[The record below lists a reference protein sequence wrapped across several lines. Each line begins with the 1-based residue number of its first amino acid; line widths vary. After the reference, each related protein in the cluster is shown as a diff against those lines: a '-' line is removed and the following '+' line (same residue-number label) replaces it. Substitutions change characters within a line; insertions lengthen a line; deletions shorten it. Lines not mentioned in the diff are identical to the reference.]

1 VSVVLKKLREVLDTD
16 VPRSAFTIP
25 ILEKAWKLSLMRRAM
40 VQDLAQMM
48 RYGSNAPKL
57 CERVYVD
64 IRKVNYWL
72 PPNGDWW
79 RESGRVLGG
88 DWEGGI
94 ESLDTNCT
102 LTYSKMH
109 WQEGKDWENIR
120 EILLEQGSVGIA
132 EFAVLESLGSSSE
145 TKRNVA
151 RARLASYESLYL
163 ELSATRRF
171 KSRSELSV
179 PHFRE
184 HGGILIHFDSK
195 GRLIFGAR
203 GNHRFS
209 IAKLLDLSRVPV
221 MVGLVHP
228 TVKKKWRDL
237 TLPS

>member
-1 VSVVLKKLREVLDTD
+1 MVLKKLREVVNTD
-16 VPRSAFTIP
+16 VPRSQFTYP
-25 ILEKAWKLSLMRRAM
+25 ILEKVWKMSMVRRAA
-40 VQDLAQMM
+40 VQDLTQIFK
-48 RYGSNAPKL
+48 YGIKTPKL

-64 IRKVNYWL
+64 IRKVNLWL

-88 DWEGGI
+88 DWEDGI
-94 ESLDTNCT
+94 ESLETNRT

-109 WQEGKDWENIR
+109 WQEGQDWLSIR
-120 EILLEQGSVGIA
+120 ETLLKEGSAGVA

-145 TKRNVA
+145 TKRSVA
-151 RARLASYESLYL
+151 KARLESYEKLYL
-163 ELSATRRF
+163 ELAANKKF
-171 KSRSELSV
+171 KSRAELPV

-203 GNHRFS
+203 GNHRFA
-209 IAKLLDLSRVPV
+209 IAKLLDLDRVPV

-228 TVKKKWRDL
+228 DIESNWRDL
-237 TLPS
+237 TVTS

>member
-1 VSVVLKKLREVLDTD
+1 MVLKKLREVVNTD
-16 VPRSAFTIP
+16 VPRSQFTYP
-25 ILEKAWKLSLMRRAM
+25 ILEKVWKMSMVRRAA
-40 VQDLAQMM
+40 VQDLTQLVK
-48 RYGSNAPKL
+48 YGIKTPKL

-64 IRKVNYWL
+64 IRKVNLWL

-88 DWEGGI
+88 DWENGI
-94 ESLDTNCT
+94 ESLETNRT

-109 WQEGKDWENIR
+109 WQEGQDWLSIR
-120 EILLEQGSVGIA
+120 ETLLKEGSAGVA

-145 TKRNVA
+145 TKRSVA
-151 RARLASYESLYL
+151 KARLESYEKLYL
-163 ELSATRRF
+163 ELAATKKF
-171 KSRSELSV
+171 KSRAELPV

-203 GNHRFS
+203 GNHRFA
-209 IAKLLDLSRVPV
+209 IAKLLDLNRVPV

-228 TVKKKWRDL
+228 DIESNWRDL
-237 TLPS
+237 IESS

>member
-1 VSVVLKKLREVLDTD
+1 VVIKKLREVVNTD
-16 VPRSAFTIP
+16 LPRSQFTYP
-25 ILEKAWKLSLMRRAM
+25 ILEKVWKLSLLRRAV
-40 VQDLAQMM
+40 VQDVAQSIK
-48 RYGSNAPKL
+48 YGFNSPKL

-64 IRKVNYWL
+64 IRKVNLWL
-72 PPNGDWW
+72 PPNGDLW

-94 ESLDTNCT
+94 ESLETNRT

-109 WQEGKDWENIR
+109 WQEGQNWVDIR
-120 EILLEQGSVGIA
+120 ETLLKEGSAGVA

-145 TKRNVA
+145 TKRCVA
-151 RARLASYESLYL
+151 KARLASYEKLYL
-163 ELSATRRF
+163 ELAATKNF
-171 KSRSELSV
+171 KSRSELPV

-203 GNHRFS
+203 GNHRFA
-209 IAKLLDLSRVPV
+209 IAKILDLARVPV

-228 TVKKKWRDL
+228 EIKSVWRDL
-237 TLPS
+237 TVTS

>member
-1 VSVVLKKLREVLDTD
+1 MVLKKLREVVNTD
-16 VPRSAFTIP
+16 VPRSQFTYP
-25 ILEKAWKLSLMRRAM
+25 ILEKVWKMSMVRRAA
-40 VQDLAQMM
+40 VQDLTQLVK
-48 RYGSNAPKL
+48 YGIKTPKL

-64 IRKVNYWL
+64 IRKVNLWL

-88 DWEGGI
+88 DWEDGI
-94 ESLDTNCT
+94 ESLETNRT

-109 WQEGKDWENIR
+109 WQEGQNWVNIR
-120 EILLEQGSVGIA
+120 ETLLKEGSAGVA

-145 TKRNVA
+145 TKRSVA
-151 RARLASYESLYL
+151 KARLESYEKLYL
-163 ELSATRRF
+163 ELAANKKF
-171 KSRSELSV
+171 KSRAELPV

-203 GNHRFS
+203 GNHRFA
-209 IAKLLDLSRVPV
+209 IAKLLDLDRVPV

-228 TVKKKWRDL
+228 DIESNWRDL
-237 TLPS
+237 TVTS

>member
-1 VSVVLKKLREVLDTD
+1 MVLKKLREVVNTD
-16 VPRSAFTIP
+16 VPRSQFTYP
-25 ILEKAWKLSLMRRAM
+25 ILEKVWKMSMVRRAA
-40 VQDLAQMM
+40 VQDLTQLVK
-48 RYGSNAPKL
+48 YGIKTPKL

-64 IRKVNYWL
+64 IRKVNLWL

-88 DWEGGI
+88 DWENGI
-94 ESLDTNCT
+94 ESLETNRT

-109 WQEGKDWENIR
+109 WQEGQNWVNIR
-120 EILLEQGSVGIA
+120 ETLLKEGSAGVA

-145 TKRNVA
+145 TKRSVA
-151 RARLASYESLYL
+151 KARLESYEKLYL
-163 ELSATRRF
+163 ELAATKKF
-171 KSRSELSV
+171 KSRAELPV

-203 GNHRFS
+203 GNHRFA
-209 IAKLLDLSRVPV
+209 IAKLLDLNRVPV

-228 TVKKKWRDL
+228 DIESNWRDL
-237 TLPS
+237 IESR

>member
-1 VSVVLKKLREVLDTD
+1 VVLKKLREVVNTD
-16 VPRSAFTIP
+16 VPRSQFTYP
-25 ILEKAWKLSLMRRAM
+25 ILEKVWKMSMVRRAA
-40 VQDLAQMM
+40 VQDLTQLVK
-48 RYGSNAPKL
+48 YGIKTPKL

-64 IRKVNYWL
+64 IRKVNLWL

-88 DWEGGI
+88 DWEDGI
-94 ESLDTNCT
+94 ESLETNRT

-109 WQEGKDWENIR
+109 WQEGQNWVNIR
-120 EILLEQGSVGIA
+120 ETLLKEGSAGVA

-145 TKRNVA
+145 TKRSVA
-151 RARLASYESLYL
+151 KARLESYEKLYL
-163 ELSATRRF
+163 ELAANKKF
-171 KSRSELSV
+171 KSRAELPV

-203 GNHRFS
+203 GNHRFA
-209 IAKLLDLSRVPV
+209 IAKLLDLNRVPV

-228 TVKKKWRDL
+228 DIESNWRDL
-237 TLPS
+237 TVTS

>member
-1 VSVVLKKLREVLDTD
+1 MVLKKLSEVVNTD
-16 VPRSAFTIP
+16 VPRSQFTYP
-25 ILEKAWKLSLMRRAM
+25 ILEKVWKMSMVRRAA
-40 VQDLAQMM
+40 VQDLTQLIK
-48 RYGSNAPKL
+48 YGIKTPKL

-64 IRKVNYWL
+64 IRKVNLWL

-88 DWEGGI
+88 DWEDGI
-94 ESLDTNCT
+94 ESLETNRT

-109 WQEGKDWENIR
+109 WQEGQDWVNIR
-120 EILLEQGSVGIA
+120 ETLLKEGSAGVA

-145 TKRNVA
+145 TKCSVA
-151 RARLASYESLYL
+151 KARLESYEKLYL
-163 ELSATRRF
+163 ELAATKKF
-171 KSRSELSV
+171 KSRAELPV

-203 GNHRFS
+203 GNHRFA
-209 IAKLLDLSRVPV
+209 IAKLLDLDRVPV

-228 TVKKKWRDL
+228 DIESSWRDL
-237 TLPS
+237 TVTS

>member
-1 VSVVLKKLREVLDTD
+1 MVLKKLREVVNTD
-16 VPRSAFTIP
+16 VPRSQFTYP
-25 ILEKAWKLSLMRRAM
+25 ILEKVWKMSMVRRAA
-40 VQDLAQMM
+40 VQDLTQLVK
-48 RYGSNAPKL
+48 YGIKTPKL

-64 IRKVNYWL
+64 IRKVNLWL

-88 DWEGGI
+88 DWENGI
-94 ESLDTNCT
+94 ESLETNRT

-109 WQEGKDWENIR
+109 WQEGQNWVNIR
-120 EILLEQGSVGIA
+120 ETLLKEGSAGVA

-145 TKRNVA
+145 TKRSVA
-151 RARLASYESLYL
+151 KARLESYEKLYL
-163 ELSATRRF
+163 ELAANKKF
-171 KSRSELSV
+171 KSRAELPV

-203 GNHRFS
+203 GNHRFA
-209 IAKLLDLSRVPV
+209 IAKLLDLNRVPV

-228 TVKKKWRDL
+228 DIESNWRDL
-237 TLPS
+237 TVTS

>member
-1 VSVVLKKLREVLDTD
+1 MVLKKLREVVNTD
-16 VPRSAFTIP
+16 VPRSQFTYP
-25 ILEKAWKLSLMRRAM
+25 ILEKVWKLSLLRRAV
-40 VQDLAQMM
+40 VQDVAQSIK
-48 RYGSNAPKL
+48 YGFNSPKL

-64 IRKVNYWL
+64 IRKVNLWL
-72 PPNGDWW
+72 PPNGEWW

-88 DWEGGI
+88 DWEDGV
-94 ESLDTNCT
+94 ESLETNRT

-109 WQEGKDWENIR
+109 WQEGQDWMNIR
-120 EILLEQGSVGIA
+120 ETLIKKGSSGVA

-151 RARLASYESLYL
+151 KARLASYEKLYL
-163 ELSATRRF
+163 ELAATKNF
-171 KSRSELSV
+171 KSRSELPV

-203 GNHRFS
+203 GNHRFA
-209 IAKLLDLSRVPV
+209 IAKILDLARVPV

-228 TVKKKWRDL
+228 DIKSVWRDL
-237 TLPS
+237 TVTS

>member
-1 VSVVLKKLREVLDTD
+1 MVLKKLREVVNTD
-16 VPRSAFTIP
+16 VPRSQFTYP
-25 ILEKAWKLSLMRRAM
+25 ILEKVWKMSMVRRAA
-40 VQDLAQMM
+40 VQDLTQLVK
-48 RYGSNAPKL
+48 YGIKTPKL

-64 IRKVNYWL
+64 IRKVNLWL

-88 DWEGGI
+88 DWEDGI
-94 ESLDTNCT
+94 ESLETNRT

-109 WQEGKDWENIR
+109 WQEGQNWVNIR
-120 EILLEQGSVGIA
+120 ETLLKEGSAGVA

-145 TKRNVA
+145 TKRSVA
-151 RARLASYESLYL
+151 KARLESYEKLYL
-163 ELSATRRF
+163 ELAANKKF
-171 KSRSELSV
+171 KSRAELPV

-203 GNHRFS
+203 GNHRFA
-209 IAKLLDLSRVPV
+209 IAKLLDLNRVPV

-228 TVKKKWRDL
+228 DIESNWRDL
-237 TLPS
+237 TVTS

>member
-1 VSVVLKKLREVLDTD
+1 MVLKKLREVVNTD
-16 VPRSAFTIP
+16 VPRSQFTYP
-25 ILEKAWKLSLMRRAM
+25 ILEKVWKMSMVRRAA
-40 VQDLAQMM
+40 VQDLTQLVK
-48 RYGSNAPKL
+48 YGIKTPKL

-64 IRKVNYWL
+64 IRKVNLWL

-88 DWEGGI
+88 DWENGI
-94 ESLDTNCT
+94 ESLETNRT

-109 WQEGKDWENIR
+109 WQEGQNWVNIR
-120 EILLEQGSVGIA
+120 ETLLKEGSAGVA

-145 TKRNVA
+145 TKRSVA
-151 RARLASYESLYL
+151 KARLESYEKLYL
-163 ELSATRRF
+163 ELAANKKF
-171 KSRSELSV
+171 KSRAELPV

-203 GNHRFS
+203 GNHRFA
-209 IAKLLDLSRVPV
+209 IAKLLDLDRVPV

-228 TVKKKWRDL
+228 DIESNWRDL
-237 TLPS
+237 TVTS

>member
-1 VSVVLKKLREVLDTD
+1 MVLKKLREVVNTD
-16 VPRSAFTIP
+16 VPRSQFTYP
-25 ILEKAWKLSLMRRAM
+25 ILEKVWKMSMVRRAA
-40 VQDLAQMM
+40 VQDLTQLVK
-48 RYGSNAPKL
+48 YGIKTPKL

-64 IRKVNYWL
+64 IRKVNLWL

-88 DWEGGI
+88 DWENGI
-94 ESLDTNCT
+94 ESLETNRT

-109 WQEGKDWENIR
+109 WQEGQDWLSIR
-120 EILLEQGSVGIA
+120 ETLLKEGSAGVA

-145 TKRNVA
+145 TKRSVA
-151 RARLASYESLYL
+151 KARLESYEKLYL
-163 ELSATRRF
+163 ELAANKKF
-171 KSRSELSV
+171 KSRAELPV

-203 GNHRFS
+203 GNHRFA
-209 IAKLLDLSRVPV
+209 IAKLLDLDRVPV

-228 TVKKKWRDL
+228 DIESNWRDL
-237 TLPS
+237 TVTS

>member
-1 VSVVLKKLREVLDTD
+1 MVLKKLREVVNTD
-16 VPRSAFTIP
+16 VPRSQFTYP
-25 ILEKAWKLSLMRRAM
+25 ILEKVWKMSMVRRAA
-40 VQDLAQMM
+40 VQDLTQLVK
-48 RYGSNAPKL
+48 YGIKTPKL

-64 IRKVNYWL
+64 IRKVNLWL

-88 DWEGGI
+88 DWEDVI
-94 ESLDTNCT
+94 ESLETNRT

-109 WQEGKDWENIR
+109 WQEGQNWVNIR
-120 EILLEQGSVGIA
+120 ETLLKEGSAGVA

-145 TKRNVA
+145 TKRSVA
-151 RARLASYESLYL
+151 KARLESYEKLYL
-163 ELSATRRF
+163 ELAATKKF
-171 KSRSELSV
+171 KSRAELPV

-203 GNHRFS
+203 GNHRFA
-209 IAKLLDLSRVPV
+209 IAKLLDLNRVPV

-228 TVKKKWRDL
+228 DIESNWRDL
-237 TLPS
+237 TVTS

>member
-1 VSVVLKKLREVLDTD
+1 MV
-16 VPRSAFTIP
+16 
-25 ILEKAWKLSLMRRAM
+25 RRAA
-40 VQDLAQMM
+40 VQDLTQLVK
-48 RYGSNAPKL
+48 YGIKTPKL

-64 IRKVNYWL
+64 IRKVNLWL

-88 DWEGGI
+88 DWEDGI
-94 ESLDTNCT
+94 ESLETNRT

-109 WQEGKDWENIR
+109 WQEGQNWVNIR
-120 EILLEQGSVGIA
+120 ETLLKEGSAGVA

-145 TKRNVA
+145 TKRSVA
-151 RARLASYESLYL
+151 KAGLESYEKLYL
-163 ELSATRRF
+163 ELAANKKF
-171 KSRSELSV
+171 KSRAELPV

-203 GNHRFS
+203 GNHRFA
-209 IAKLLDLSRVPV
+209 IAKLLDLNRVPV

-228 TVKKKWRDL
+228 DIESNWRDL
-237 TLPS
+237 TVTS

>member
-1 VSVVLKKLREVLDTD
+1 MILKKLRELVNTD
-16 VPRSAFTIP
+16 VPRAQFSSP
-25 ILEKAWKLSLMRRAM
+25 ILEGVWKISLFRRAA
-40 VQDLAQMM
+40 VQDFTQLIKH
-48 RYGSNAPKL
+48 GLNAPKL

-64 IRKVNYWL
+64 IRNVNLWL
-72 PPNGDWW
+72 PPNGDLW

-88 DWEGGI
+88 DWEDGV
-94 ESLDTNCT
+94 ESLETNCT

-109 WQEGKDWENIR
+109 WQEGQDWVNIR
-120 EILLEQGSVGIA
+120 ETLLKEGSAGVA

-151 RARLASYESLYL
+151 KARLASYEKLYL
-163 ELSATRRF
+163 ELAATKKF
-171 KSRSELSV
+171 KSRSELLV

-203 GNHRFS
+203 GNHRFA
-209 IAKLLDLSRVPV
+209 IAKLLDLARVPV

-228 TVKKKWRDL
+228 EIESIWRDL
-237 TLPS
+237 TVTS

>member
-1 VSVVLKKLREVLDTD
+1 MVLKKLREVVNTD
-16 VPRSAFTIP
+16 VPRSQFTYP
-25 ILEKAWKLSLMRRAM
+25 ILENVWKMSMVRRAA
-40 VQDLAQMM
+40 VQDLTQLVK
-48 RYGSNAPKL
+48 YGIKTPKL

-64 IRKVNYWL
+64 IRKVNLWL

-88 DWEGGI
+88 DWENGI
-94 ESLDTNCT
+94 ESLETNRT

-109 WQEGKDWENIR
+109 WQEGQNWVNIR
-120 EILLEQGSVGIA
+120 ETLLKEGSAGVA

-145 TKRNVA
+145 TKRSVA
-151 RARLASYESLYL
+151 KARLESYEKLYL
-163 ELSATRRF
+163 ELAATKKF
-171 KSRSELSV
+171 KSRAELPV

-203 GNHRFS
+203 GNHRFA
-209 IAKLLDLSRVPV
+209 IAKLLDLDRVPV

-228 TVKKKWRDL
+228 DIESNWRDL
-237 TLPS
+237 TVTS

>member
-1 VSVVLKKLREVLDTD
+1 MVLKKLREVVDTD
-16 VPRSAFTIP
+16 VPRSQFTYP
-25 ILEKAWKLSLMRRAM
+25 ILEKVWKMSMVRRAA
-40 VQDLAQMM
+40 VQDLTQLIK
-48 RYGSNAPKL
+48 YGLNAPKL

-64 IRKVNYWL
+64 IRKVNLWL

-88 DWEGGI
+88 YWEDGI
-94 ESLDTNCT
+94 ESLETNRT

-109 WQEGKDWENIR
+109 WQEGQDWVNIR
-120 EILLEQGSVGIA
+120 ETLLKEGSAGVA

-151 RARLASYESLYL
+151 KARLASYQKLYL
-163 ELSATRRF
+163 ELAATKKF
-171 KSRSELSV
+171 KSRSELLV

-203 GNHRFS
+203 GNHRFA
-209 IAKLLDLSRVPV
+209 IAKLLDLARVPV

-228 TVKKKWRDL
+228 EIESIWRDL
-237 TLPS
+237 TVTS

>member
-1 VSVVLKKLREVLDTD
+1 MVIKKLREVVDTD
-16 VPRSAFTIP
+16 VPRSQFTYP
-25 ILEKAWKLSLMRRAM
+25 ILEKIWKLSLLRRAM
-40 VQDLAQMM
+40 VQDVTQSIKF
-48 RYGSNAPKL
+48 GFNAPKL

-64 IRKVNYWL
+64 IRKVNLWL

-88 DWEGGI
+88 DWEDGI
-94 ESLDTNCT
+94 ESLKTNRT

-109 WQEGKDWENIR
+109 WQKGQDWLSIR
-120 EILLEQGSVGIA
+120 ETLLREGSAGVA
-132 EFAVLESLGSSSE
+132 EFAVLESLGSLSE
-145 TKRNVA
+145 TKRSDA
-151 RARLASYESLYL
+151 KARLECYEKLYL
-163 ELSATRRF
+163 ELAATKNF
-171 KSRSELSV
+171 KSRAELPV

-203 GNHRFS
+203 GNHRFA

-228 TVKKKWRDL
+228 EVRSTWRDL
-237 TLPS
+237 TVSS

>member
-1 VSVVLKKLREVLDTD
+1 MVLKKLREVVNTD
-16 VPRSAFTIP
+16 VPRSQFTYP
-25 ILEKAWKLSLMRRAM
+25 ILEKVWKMSMVRRAA
-40 VQDLAQMM
+40 VQDLTQIFK
-48 RYGSNAPKL
+48 YGIKTLKL

-64 IRKVNYWL
+64 IRKVNLWL

-88 DWEGGI
+88 DWENGI
-94 ESLDTNCT
+94 ESLETNRT

-109 WQEGKDWENIR
+109 WQEGQDWLSIR
-120 EILLEQGSVGIA
+120 ETLLKEGSAGVA

-145 TKRNVA
+145 TKRSVA
-151 RARLASYESLYL
+151 KARLESYEKLYL
-163 ELSATRRF
+163 ELAANKKF
-171 KSRSELSV
+171 KSRAELPV

-203 GNHRFS
+203 GNHRFA
-209 IAKLLDLSRVPV
+209 IAKLLDLDRVPV

-228 TVKKKWRDL
+228 DIESNWRDL
-237 TLPS
+237 IESR